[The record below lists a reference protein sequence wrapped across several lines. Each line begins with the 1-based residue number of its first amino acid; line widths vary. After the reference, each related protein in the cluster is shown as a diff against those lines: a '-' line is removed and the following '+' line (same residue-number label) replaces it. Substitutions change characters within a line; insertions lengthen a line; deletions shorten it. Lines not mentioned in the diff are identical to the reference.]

1 MTDDTQITVADDAKD
16 YLDKAGDFQII
27 DAETEKAAMELYAK
41 CDNVVKDIEAKRKA
55 KGAPFRER
63 VEEINAQAKAYSAPF
78 VEAMTSLKRKASDWR
93 TSEAVMEAESE
104 RRRLEKEA
112 FHRASSDDLDGACE
126 ANEKALA
133 IAEEVPK
140 TVKTDEGTIRYRTD
154 YVIDEVNIEELHDRF
169 VIVTRTA
176 NEKEIKA
183 CLKAGEEIQGVK
195 FHVER
200 TPINYRS

>member
-1 MTDDTQITVADDAKD
+1 MTDETQITVADDAKD

-27 DAETEKAAMELYAK
+27 DADTERAAMELYAK
-41 CDNVVKDIEAKRKA
+41 CDTVVKDIEAKRKA
-55 KGAPFRER
+55 KTAPLNDI
-63 VEEINAQAKAYSAPF
+63 VKEINAAAKVVSAPF
-78 VEAMTSLKRKASDWR
+78 VEAMTSLKKKASDWR

-112 FHRASSDDLDGACE
+112 FHRANNDDLDGALE
-126 ANEKALA
+126 ANDKALA

-154 YVIDEVNIEELHDRF
+154 YVIDEIDLNQLHDRF
-169 VIVTRTA
+169 VVKTA

-183 CLKAGEEIQGVK
+183 CLKAGEEITGVK

-200 TPINYRS
+200 TPINYRN

>member
-1 MTDDTQITVADDAKD
+1 MTDETQITVADDAKD
-16 YLDKAGDFQII
+16 YLDKADGFEIT
-27 DAETEKAAMELYAK
+27 DAETERAAMELYAK
-41 CDNVVKDIEAKRKA
+41 CDGVVKDIEAKRKA
-55 KGAPFRER
+55 KTAPLNDI
-63 VEEINAQAKAYSAPF
+63 VKEINAAAKVVSAPF

-112 FHRASSDDLDGACE
+112 FHRANNDDLDGACE

-140 TVKTDEGTIRYRTD
+140 TVKTDDGTIRYRTD
-154 YVIDEVNIEELHDRF
+154 YVIDEIDLNQLHDRF
-169 VIVTRTA
+169 VVKTA

-183 CLKAGEEIQGVK
+183 CLKAGEDIKGVK

>member
-1 MTDDTQITVADDAKD
+1 MTDETQITVADDAKD

-27 DAETEKAAMELYAK
+27 DADTERAAMELYAK
-41 CDNVVKDIEAKRKA
+41 CDTVVKDIEAKRKA
-55 KGAPFRER
+55 KTAPLNDI
-63 VEEINAQAKAYSAPF
+63 VKEINAAAKVVSAPF
-78 VEAMTSLKRKASDWR
+78 VEAMTSLKKKASDWR

-112 FHRASSDDLDGACE
+112 FHRANNDDLDGALE
-126 ANEKALA
+126 ANDKALA

-154 YVIDEVNIEELHDRF
+154 YVIDGVDMEELHERF
-169 VIVTRTA
+169 VIVTKTA

-183 CLKAGEEIQGVK
+183 CLKAGEDIKGVK

-200 TPINYRS
+200 TPINYRN